1 MDLREALEPVYNTIL
16 LLTNTTLY
24 HEQGAEWTS
33 EELWNQYII
42 LLLINTILLLTN
54 TTLYH
59 EQGAEWT
66 SEKLWN
72 QYIKFEESRGGPGK
86 DAVLI
91 LLSTNTI
98 SQLILLVN

>member
-1 MDLREALEPVYNTIL
+1 MDSAPCSWVPIL
-16 LLTNTTLY
+16 LLTNTVLY

-33 EELWNQYII
+33 EKLWNQYIM
-42 LLLINTILLLTN
+42 LLSTNTTLCLILLLTD
-54 TTLYH
+54 TILYH

-86 DAVLI
+86 DAVRI
-91 LLSTNTI
+91 LLSTDTM
-98 SQLILLVN
+98 VN